1 MTMAVNQGYVSAR
14 DPAAARAWN
23 ARREARMPQTQSVA
37 EYRATASRLAARF
50 PDAVKMRV
58 H

>member
-1 MTMAVNQGYVSAR
+1 MTIAVNHGYAMASN
-14 DPAAARAWN
+14 PAAALAWN
-23 ARREARMPQTQSVA
+23 ARREARAPQTQSVA

-58 H
+58 N